1 MWFTHARQ
9 ARQKLHWKSR
19 QKLHQ
24 KLLVQTDRYASY
36 HCGKTKYSQIVPTSV
51 MLAAAANQSLIVLL
65 MAISVI
71 FSAAT
76 TAISSFLPSFLLS
89 FFLSLFLFP
98 TLIDKCAGSFN
109 VERPDQ
115 RFNVPVHRRCGERR
129 SPKVQ
134 PSTRPGIE
142 PRTFRLAVRD
152 LTKCANLAHCCDNN
166 REFKRRVRLR
176 RRERRKTKGL
186 INEDNSL
193 HMNAP
198 QTDQLATIEYKIS
211 T

>member
-1 MWFTHARQ
+1 MLAITAVKQ
-9 ARQKLHWKSR
+9 ST
-19 QKLHQ
+19 
-24 KLLVQTDRYASY
+24 V
-36 HCGKTKYSQIVPTSV
+36 QIVPTSV

-65 MAISVI
+65 MAISVHI
-71 FSAAT
+71 FS
-76 TAISSFLPSFLLS
+76 SYHCYFLPFLPSFLLS
-89 FFLSLFLFP
+89 FFLSLFLSP
-98 TLIDKCAGSFN
+98 TLIDRCAGSFN

-176 RRERRKTKGL
+176 RRGRRKTKGL